1 MLSSASL
8 INCSSSEAETRTLMG
23 THTPPPT
30 STSLGGHCLEWK
42 ENVISDTSG
51 VIGEGGTYTAKFI

>member
-8 INCSSSEAETRTLMG
+8 GE
-23 THTPPPT
+23 
-30 STSLGGHCLEWK
+30 HCLDWK

>member
-8 INCSSSEAETRTLMG
+8 GEHSAM
-23 THTPPPT
+23 
-30 STSLGGHCLEWK
+30 LGGHCLDWR